1 VLIEAGQQL
10 IHYRLIEKIGEGG
23 MGVVWKAEDTRLH
36 RHVAL
41 KFLPEESAQ
50 DAQAVDRHLRE
61 ARAAS
66 ALNHP
71 HICSIY
77 DIGEWEGRQF
87 IVMELLEGQS
97 LQQRIGGK
105 PMGVETTVDLA
116 IQIADALD
124 AAHAKGIIHRDIK
137 TANIFVTERGQAKV
151 LDFGLA
157 KLAPGVGSE
166 SQDETRTALDMTRPG
181 TVLGTVSY
189 MSPEQALGK
198 NLDQRTDVF
207 SMGVVLYEAL
217 TGRRAF
223 EGTTSAAVFDAILN
237 RAPTAPVELNRKVP
251 PELQRI
257 VNKALEKDPDLRYQ
271 SAAGIRA
278 DLKALKRDSAPSRS
292 RSAPGSGRSS
302 KPSRWGLLA
311 MGVVLVGALVVWN
324 LLSRDPGTTLTP
336 RAATRL
342 TFSAGPE
349 YSGSLSPDSSFVAY
363 AHTEHGTM
371 DLYMRPRDGGQTLRL
386 TDAPGDEL
394 LPRWSRDGKE
404 IAYVLGNGTE
414 CDIHRIPPTGGAS
427 VKLVETNIPFLQS
440 FWHAMCSL
448 GSLPWSPNDEQL
460 VFSRTLQ
467 SGEVAIFEVNLESR
481 EERQITTPPAGA
493 YDLSASYSFDGR
505 QIVFTRTQKG
515 VSGLWL
521 VPESGGE
528 ERPLLVDEFN
538 HGEPS
543 FLPGDEFIAFSSNRS
558 GPFNMWAIHID
569 SGRLSAMTFGGGS
582 DQHPSVSADGLIVYS
597 QFGHQTDLY
606 VLSLHSGESER
617 LTAYTLDNFV
627 GRFSPDG
634 RKIAYHSTRTGNPE
648 IWILDLESRQDV
660 ILSAD
665 PAEDLL
671 PDWSPDG
678 KELAFLSNREGAMSL
693 WVARADGSGKVEQ
706 LSEQEIPIPSAV
718 WGVSLSVRWT
728 PDGESIGYVRPSAGG
743 ASLWQVDRDSGAV
756 EQLRAG
762 VLRFDWY
769 LDRNRIVYTRLHEGE
784 LELRAA
790 NLTTGEDRLLY
801 AGAHTE
807 MIVAPD
813 GSAVALVKSNSHFD
827 QQLFL
832 LRLERPLTADGLPKA
847 AGELERLTGGQG
859 RWHVHNG
866 GWSPDA
872 RKIVYT
878 QDTDDGDIYLVH
890 PDGS

>member
-1 VLIEAGQQL
+1 MTIEAGQQL
-10 IHYRLIEKIGEGG
+10 SHYLLIEKIGEGG

-36 RHVAL
+36 RQVAL
-41 KFLPEESAQ
+41 KFVPEEK
-50 DAQAVDRHLRE
+50 AQANPVVDRHLRE

-66 ALNHP
+66 ALNHQN
-71 HICSIY
+71 ICSIY

-97 LQQRIGGK
+97 LQERIGGK
-105 PMGVETTVDLA
+105 PMEVETAIDLSM
-116 IQIADALD
+116 QVADALD
-124 AAHAKGIIHRDIK
+124 AAHGKGIIHRDIK
-137 TANIFVTERGQAKV
+137 TANLFVTDRGQAKV

-157 KLAPGVGSE
+157 KLGAGIELE
-166 SQDETRTALDMTRPG
+166 SQDETRTARDMTTPG

-198 NLDQRTDVF
+198 ELDQRTDVF
-207 SMGVVLYEAL
+207 SLGVVLYEAL

-237 RAPTAPVELNRKVP
+237 RAPTAPVELNRNVS

-257 VNKALEKDPDLRYQ
+257 VNKALEKEPDLRYP
-271 SAAGIRA
+271 SAAGFLA
-278 DLKALKRDSAPSRS
+278 DLKALKRDSASVAARQA
-292 RSAPGSGRSS
+292 SAWSS
-302 KPSRWGLLA
+302 SARWGLFGA
-311 MGVVLVGALVVWN
+311 GVVLIGAVVAWGV
-324 LLSRDPGTTLTP
+324 LSRDSGQTLTP

-349 YSGSLSPDSSFVAY
+349 YSGSLSPDSRFVAY
-363 AHTEHGTM
+363 AHTEYGTM
-371 DLYMRPRDGGQTLRL
+371 DLHMRPRDGGQTLRL

-394 LPRWSRDGKE
+394 LPRWSRDGNE
-404 IAYVLGNGTE
+404 IAYVQGNGTV
-414 CDIHRIPPTGGAS
+414 CDIHRIAPTGGAS

-440 FWHAMCSL
+440 FWRAMNSL
-448 GSLPWSPNDEQL
+448 GSLPWSPNDEHL
-460 VFSRTLQ
+460 VFSRTLP

-481 EERQITTPPAGA
+481 EERQITTPPAEA

-505 QIVFTRTQKG
+505 WIVFTRTQQG

-521 VPESGGE
+521 VPASGGD

-543 FLPGDEFIAFSSNRS
+543 FLPGDEFIVFSSNRS
-558 GPFNMWAIHID
+558 GPFNMWAIHIG

-582 DQHPSVSADGLIVYS
+582 DQHPSVSADGQIVYS

-606 VLSLHSGESER
+606 VLSLDSGESQR

-634 RKIAYHSTRTGNPE
+634 RKVAYHSTRTGNPE
-648 IWILDLESRQDV
+648 IWTVELESKQEV
-660 ILSAD
+660 NLSAD

-678 KELAFLSNREGAMSL
+678 EEIAFLSNREGTMSL
-693 WVARADGSGKVEQ
+693 WVVPADGSGKPKQ
-706 LSEQEIPIPSAV
+706 LSEQEIPTPSAV

-728 PDGESIGYVRPSAGG
+728 PDGEAIGYVRPSAGG
-743 ASLWQVDRDSGAV
+743 ASLWQIDRKSGAV
-756 EQLRAG
+756 EELRAG

-801 AGAHTE
+801 AGPHTE

-813 GSAVALVKSNSHFD
+813 GSAVALVKSASHFD

-832 LRLERPLTADGLPKA
+832 LRLERPLTADGLPQA
-847 AGELERLTGGQG
+847 IGELERLTGGQG

-878 QDTDDGDIYLVH
+878 QDTDDGDIYLIH
-890 PDGS
+890 SDGS